1 MKGKT
6 ALLFP
11 GQGTQSV
18 GMGQDLVAAF
28 ARADQLFKTAEEV
41 TGLPLAKICRE
52 GPAETLDQT
61 IYSQPAIFTVSSI
74 IYLLLAEEG
83 IFADLKPAASAGH
96 SLGEYTALLAA
107 GVASFPDLLQVV
119 AKRAA
124 AMQEAAKKSA
134 GGMAAVL
141 GMESNKVD
149 EILKQVSP
157 SGQEVCVANYNSPIQ
172 TVISGEQNA
181 LARAM
186 SLLQEGGAK
195 KIVPLA
201 VSGPFHSPYMKEAGQ
216 TLAGVLEKI
225 PFHEPLL
232 SFLPNVAADYTDQP
246 DQIKKMLV
254 EQVSGSVRWWPTM
267 EKLLGNGYQSF
278 IEVGPGRVL
287 TGLLKKVGGLE
298 LVNVGDA
305 ASLTEF
311 IKGIRNK
318 SGG

>member
-11 GQGTQSV
+11 GQGTQIV
-18 GMGQDLVAAF
+18 GMGKDLVAAF
-28 ARADQLFKTAEEV
+28 DRAAKLFQTAEEV
-41 TGLPLAKICRE
+41 TGLPLAKICQE
-52 GPAETLDQT
+52 GPVETLNQT

-83 IFADLKPAASAGH
+83 VFTGVKPEAAAGH

-107 GVASFPDLLQVV
+107 GVASYPDLLQIV

-124 AMQEAAKKSA
+124 AMQAAAKKSS

-141 GMESNKVD
+141 GLESNKVD

-157 SGQEVCVANYNSPIQ
+157 SGQEICVANYNSPIQ
-172 TVISGEQNA
+172 TVISGEASA
-181 LARAM
+181 LTKAIA
-186 SLLQEGGAK
+186 LLEQGGAK

-216 TLAGVLEKI
+216 VLSGVLENITFNKPGI
-225 PFHEPLL
+225 
-232 SFLPNVAADYTDQP
+232 SFLPNVLADYIDQP

-267 EKLLGNGYQSF
+267 ARLLGGGYQTF

-287 TGLLKKVGGLE
+287 TGLLKKSGDLE
-298 LVNVGDA
+298 LVNVNDA
-305 ASLTEF
+305 TSLVNF
-311 IKGIRNK
+311 IKGMK
-318 SGG
+318 GG